1 MNVDIRRSVLVVAFY
16 PYAFLEFL
24 FLILVVRRV
33 ESLAAEVELVTTFE
47 IVVADVFRRIFIG
60 NFDILIVERIS
71 FEFARR
77 FYSVERMSL
86 VVRNPVS
93 ETDVGS
99 RRHSRSFYAYLLS
112 YNEISAAYNY
122 AYFLGVYEYKPDN
135 ADVFDV

>member
-24 FLILVVRRV
+24 FLILIVRRI
-33 ESLAAEVELVTTFE
+33 ESLAAEVELVTAFE
-47 IVVADVFRRIFIG
+47 IVVTDVFRRIFIG
-60 NFDILIVERIS
+60 NFDILIVERVS

-86 VVRNPVS
+86 VVINPVS
-93 ETDVGS
+93 ESDVGAL
-99 RRHSRSFYAYLLS
+99 RHSRSVYAYLLS

-122 AYFLGVYEYKPDN
+122 AYFFGVYEYKPDN